1 LSRPERNFS
10 PPAVAPVFAAP
21 WQAQA
26 FALAV
31 MLQDGGVF
39 TAHEWAQE
47 LGRQLR
53 VPGVCD
59 DGSDYYERWL
69 AALEALAIDKGLV
82 SALTLNARATRLANP
97 EA

>member
-1 LSRPERNFS
+1 LSPQ
-10 PPAVAPVFAAP
+10 APVFAAP

-31 MLQDGGVF
+31 MLQDEGVF

-82 SALTLNARATRLANP
+82 SALTLNARATRLASP
-97 EA
+97 EG

>member
-1 LSRPERNFS
+1 MSRAEGKLF
-10 PPAVAPVFAAP
+10 PPAETPVFAAP

-31 MLQDGGVF
+31 MLQEARVF

>member
-1 LSRPERNFS
+1 MSRPE
-10 PPAVAPVFAAP
+10 PASTLDAPVFAAP

-26 FALAV
+26 FALQVALIEV
-31 MLQDGGVF
+31 GVF
-39 TAHEWAQE
+39 TPQEWAQE

-53 VPGVCD
+53 QPGICD

-69 AALEALAIDKGLV
+69 AALEALAIDKGLA
-82 SALTLNARATRLANP
+82 SALTLSARASRLANP